1 MLLRRLFFVQHMTG
15 RAVVVREREMLKDK
29 QAPFFI
35 ANQRMDFLF
44 FAFFGIWLTRANA
57 PKHSHTFFFCHKGRW
72 SSPFLPRDRWA
83 QHTCNVCPGPRSSGK
98 FSAWDATCQ
107 VAVGSQ
113 VIG

>member
-57 PKHSHTFFFCHKGRW
+57 PKHSHTFFFCHKGRV
-72 SSPFLPRDRWA
+72 SSPFWPRARLPK
-83 QHTCNVCPGPRSSGK
+83 HTGTGSRGPRTEGK
-98 FSAWDATCQ
+98 CSAESETCQ
-107 VAVGSQ
+107 LT
-113 VIG
+113 